1 MLYFGGGVLAAGLTA
16 CGPSAEDAARARAAL
31 RAPAP
36 ASDLNGAVPHPT
48 ATTTPS
54 PELRLNI
61 IPHALTIPRVGLDV
75 PVEPAAVTGRGIISR
90 PEIVVPNYGVVSP
103 NLNLGR
109 NSVNNIWILGH
120 SRWAGERQP
129 MFRLSAVRKG
139 DLITVAGFERTRR
152 QDLPALEF
160 VAERL
165 VIADTESATNEIYQ
179 SPRAVPR
186 LVMQTSARVT
196 GERLWILDRP
206 TLEPHVE
213 YVVRG
218 DRDDPALYLVLLVFA
233 ALTPDSLAY
242 LRRPP
247 RDESA
252 IT

>member
-1 MLYFGGGVLAAGLTA
+1 MLRVGGGVLAAGLTA
-16 CGPSAEDAARARAAL
+16 CGPSTDETAAARASLRDGGPQSNASRAD
-31 RAPAP
+31 PAATVPPTP
-36 ASDLNGAVPHPT
+36 A
-48 ATTTPS
+48 

-61 IPHALTIPRVGLDV
+61 LPHSLVIPRVGLDV
-75 PVEPAAVTGRGIISR
+75 PVEPAAVTGRGIIAR

-120 SRWAGERQP
+120 SRWSGVRQP
-129 MFRLSAVRKG
+129 MHRLSEVRKG
-139 DLITVAGFERTRR
+139 DVVTVAGFERTRR
-152 QDLPALEF
+152 QDLPSLDF

-206 TLEPHVE
+206 GLEPYVE

-233 ALTPDSLAY
+233 ALTPDSLTH